1 MRRSYEGHRR
11 PSPRRPTA
19 SVREAAVLVRHF
31 MSATMTIPPTISLR
45 VSPIAPPIG
54 GRRSDLRPR
63 SVAACIPQHWR
74 ALPARANPD
83 LLPIAHQNDHAR
95 LAWLQPDAPGTPKL
109 PDTKPIAAPARTSS
123 RLRSI
128 RLTWGRLGQADWIQR
143 RICKTPT
150 VVPHPRSEPASV
162 IWSFPHQIKLTFGRR
177 VMRPHH
183 NPACGGQGSRG
194 RDHS

>member
-19 SVREAAVLVRHF
+19 SVREAVLVQHF

-45 VSPIAPPIG
+45 VSPIAPPIR
-54 GRRSDLRPR
+54 GRRSDLRPH

-95 LAWLQPDAPGTPKL
+95 LAWLQADAT
-109 PDTKPIAAPARTSS
+109 TT
-123 RLRSI
+123 RSY
-128 RLTWGRLGQADWIQR
+128 
-143 RICKTPT
+143 PT
-150 VVPHPRSEPASV
+150 QSP
-162 IWSFPHQIKLTFGRR
+162 
-177 VMRPHH
+177 
-183 NPACGGQGSRG
+183 
-194 RDHS
+194 